1 MENLFIDIIE
11 MTLPV
16 TAFITLLLLCSPL
29 LKHSYVAKWRYYMW
43 LFVAVRLVLPF
54 KININKAITI
64 PVELRSGE
72 AAANAAAA
80 GELSLSRILTM
91 IWILG
96 MAVFTVY
103 QIFCYISFKRTVNR
117 WSKKAPDADTMKA
130 FGEAKSFAGVKR
142 GIDIKIC
149 KTVSTPMVFG
159 LIKPVLLLPD
169 MKFDSGD
176 LPIILRHE
184 LIHFKRHD
192 IWVKL
197 LLIAAKTVHWFNPVV
212 YLMYRAADRDIELAC
227 DAEVVKNTDS
237 EYRRHYCEAIM
248 NLVHN
253 GCARNTALSTC
264 FIFSKKT
271 VMERFKSI
279 LDEKIKRSGVVMFC
293 VAAVSIA
300 LSGSLITFATAQ
312 VAEEIEDNRHI
323 VERPVDIPK
332 PTEEP
337 FAPTEEPFAP
347 TEKPSAQSEE
357 RSETDD
363 TPEENAGSYDY
374 NNSYNDID
382 ESQSYSEP
390 ERRSGEPA
398 ADIMPETD
406 ADIMSE
412 ADAEP
417 VDIDEERTEVY
428 DRLGEPDSVSGDG
441 SKETYSLPDGATVI
455 LQYEGDTLEEG
466 YILVD

>member
-1 MENLFIDIIE
+1 MENLFIDILE
-11 MTLPV
+11 LMLPISALIAV
-16 TAFITLLLLCSPL
+16 LLLFSPL

-43 LFVAVRLVLPF
+43 LFVGARLVLPF

-72 AAANAAAA
+72 AAVNAASSGA
-80 GELSLSRILTM
+80 LSLARILTAV
-91 IWILG
+91 WILG
-96 MAVFTVY
+96 MAVFAAY
-103 QIFCYISFKRTVNR
+103 QVICYISFKRTVKR
-117 WSKKAPDADTMKA
+117 WSRKVTDAAVINA
-130 FGEAKSFAGVKR
+130 FDEAKSFAGVKR

-169 MKFDSGD
+169 MKFDSTD

-212 YLMYRAADRDIELAC
+212 YLMYRAANKDIELAC
-227 DAEVVKNTDS
+227 DAEVVKNKDS
-237 EYRRHYCEAIM
+237 KYRRLYCEAIM
-248 NLVHN
+248 RLVHN
-253 GCARNTALSTC
+253 GCSGSTALSTC

-293 VAAVSIA
+293 VVAVSIA
-300 LSGSLITFATAQ
+300 LSGSLITFATEQ
-312 VAEEIEDNRHI
+312 VAEEIEDNHHI
-323 VERPVDIPK
+323 VERPVTAPK
-332 PTEEP
+332 PTEP
-337 FAPTEEPFAP
+337 P
-347 TEKPSAQSEE
+347 
-357 RSETDD
+357 ETA
-363 TPEENAGSYDY
+363 EENTSAYD
-374 NNSYNDID
+374 NSDTD
-382 ESQSYSEP
+382 EPQNEPYYVESTDTDAVFTEPEPETYSEP
-390 ERRSGEPA
+390 VG
-398 ADIMPETD
+398 IG
-406 ADIMSE
+406 
-412 ADAEP
+412 
-417 VDIDEERTEVY
+417 EERGEVY
-428 DRLGEPDSVSGDG
+428 EQLGEPDSVSEDG
-441 SKETYSLPDGATVI
+441 SKEVYTLDDGNTAI